1 MNSVSA
7 LIVDD
12 ESAARSR
19 LKRLL
24 GKDNRINVLGEA
36 EDGPGAVQAI
46 QQYKPQLVFLDI
58 QMPAMNGFDVLRLL
72 SPEQVPAVVFV
83 TAFDE
88 YAVKAFDVAAVDYLL
103 KPFDEERLRGAVDKV
118 IASLTFA
125 WDKTVVDILDRLE
138 TKNYCQQLPVHH
150 LKRIRLLNVTD
161 ISYIVSE
168 HRLINLY
175 DKDGQRYWTNETL
188 EQLENRLDP
197 TVFFRIH
204 RSSLISLQATFEIET
219 WDDGRLRLHY
229 PDGTIL
235 VVARGPAKELKS
247 LLSI

>member
-19 LKRLL
+19 LKILL
-24 GKDNRINVLGEA
+24 AKDKRINVLGEA
-36 EDGPGAVQAI
+36 EDGPSAVQAI
-46 QQYKPQLVFLDI
+46 RHYKPQLVFLDI

-72 SPEQVPAVVFV
+72 PPEQMPAVVFV

-88 YAVKAFDVAAVDYLL
+88 YAVKAFDVAAIDYLL

-118 IASLTFA
+118 IASLASA

-138 TKNYCQQLPVHH
+138 NKDYCQQIPVHH
-150 LKRIRLLNVTD
+150 LKRIRLLNVMD
-161 ISYIVSE
+161 ISHIVSE

-175 DKDGQRYWTNETL
+175 DNKGQRYWTNETL
-188 EQLENRLDP
+188 EQLEKRLDP
-197 TVFFRIH
+197 AVFFRIH
-204 RSSLISLQATFEIET
+204 RSSLINLQGTFEIEA

-229 PDGTIL
+229 LNGTIL
-235 VVARGPAKELKS
+235 VVARGPAKELRG